1 MGEKVD
7 NAPENVDKSNQS
19 FSLTLGIKVYI
30 LSFKKMK
37 LAPLGDTPPHTCQTS
52 VRVNHLY
59 SINASIFNF

>member
-37 LAPLGDTPPHTCQTS
+37 LAPLGDTLPPLPNLSESESPILHKCF
-52 VRVNHLY
+52 Y
-59 SINASIFNF
+59 F